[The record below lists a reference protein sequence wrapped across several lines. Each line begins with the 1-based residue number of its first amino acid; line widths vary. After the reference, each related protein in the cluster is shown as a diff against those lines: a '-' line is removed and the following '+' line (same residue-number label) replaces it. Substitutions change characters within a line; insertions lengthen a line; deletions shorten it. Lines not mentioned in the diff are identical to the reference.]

1 MKHISDFTSSSSVC
15 ENFQD
20 FKLLMRNE
28 TLMTE
33 RNLAAGVYTNPGYA
47 KTELESRRVI
57 DDMLATLDT
66 MVADAGEFGD
76 KYMRGDCSSDKFLFA
91 RMSKLAEE
99 LSELAAAAAV
109 GDETEI
115 ADALIDLVYA
125 ALVTAVKRKH
135 PVHALWASIHA
146 SNMTRTP
153 KGDFAA
159 SKSVGFK
166 SNDAA
171 QIMREAGF

>member
-1 MKHISDFTSSSSVC
+1 MKHITEFTNAAPVR

-20 FKLLMRNE
+20 FKLMMRNE
-28 TLMTE
+28 TLTTE
-33 RNLAAGVYTNPGYA
+33 RHLEEGVYTNSAYV
-47 KTELESRRVI
+47 KTELEGRYVI
-57 DDMLATLDT
+57 DDMLAEVDT
-66 MVADAGEFGD
+66 MVADAREFGD

-99 LSELAAAAAV
+99 LSELATAAAAS
-109 GDETEI
+109 DETEI
-115 ADALIDLVYA
+115 ADALMDLVYV
-125 ALVTAVKRKH
+125 ALVTAVKRNH
-135 PVHALWASIHA
+135 PVHALWSSIHA

-159 SKSVGFK
+159 SKSEGFK
-166 SNDAA
+166 PNDVA

>member
-1 MKHISDFTSSSSVC
+1 MKHISDFTNDASVY
-15 ENFQD
+15 ENFRD
-20 FKLLMRNE
+20 FKLMMRNE
-28 TLMTE
+28 TLITE
-33 RNLAAGVYTNPGYA
+33 RNLSDGVYTNPDYA

-57 DDMLATLDT
+57 DDMLAALDT

-99 LSELAAAAAV
+99 LSELATAAAV

-115 ADALIDLVYA
+115 ADALMDLVYV

-153 KGDFAA
+153 KGEFAA
-159 SKSVGFK
+159 SKSAGFK
-166 SNDAA
+166 PNDVA